1 MKITIPKQ
9 LFVWAIILLS
19 VLILQNSNIK
29 SELKEEKGNVDLSIV
44 EEIMIEEVEEKKPVV
59 EVKKDPVVYDGLTKK
74 ELVAKIERSLN
85 STIQGIGDL
94 FVTHALEVGV
104 DPYVALAIVLEETGC
119 VWECSTLVQECNN
132 IGGQVGSP
140 SCGNGPYKAFA
151 SLEEGVKAF
160 LDNLSRN
167 YYQQGLNTP
176 ELMNQK
182 YASSKTWAAKVNRYV
197 EKIKAA

>member
-1 MKITIPKQ
+1 MKIAIPKQ
-9 LFVWAIILLS
+9 VSVWAIILLS
-19 VLILQNSNIK
+19 VLTLQNSNIK
-29 SELKEEKGNVDLSIV
+29 QDLKEEKGNVDLSVV
-44 EEIMIEEVEEKKPVV
+44 EEIMIEEVEEKKV

-74 ELVAKIERSLN
+74 ELIAKIERSLH

-151 SLEEGVKAF
+151 SLEEGVISF
-160 LDNLSRN
+160 LDNLSKN

-176 ELMNQK
+176 ELINQK
-182 YASSKTWAAKVNRYV
+182 YASSKTWAVKVNRYV